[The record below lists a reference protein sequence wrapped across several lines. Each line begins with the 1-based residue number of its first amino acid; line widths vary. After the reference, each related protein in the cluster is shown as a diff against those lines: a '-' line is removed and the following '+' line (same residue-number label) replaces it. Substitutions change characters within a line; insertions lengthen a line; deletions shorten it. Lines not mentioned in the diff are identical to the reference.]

1 MKLSIVSTVALSMA
15 AAAVPHGRRHQYQ
28 HANRSDVVVHVVT
41 EVATQTAPMAMVY
54 VDQAG
59 APQYTSWRN
68 DGNGHHQPTYGQ
80 PEPTTSSAPSAAPS
94 SSTPESSGAPVSSEA
109 LASSRSAAPPSYS
122 TPDSSASSAPAPTAS
137 APPYGGAGAG
147 VSGYAISYAPYESNG
162 DCKTADQ
169 INSDFGDFSGYSMV
183 RIYGTDCGQVP
194 GVLKAAASKEM
205 KVFAGVYDISSV
217 ESETQTLID
226 AARSNW
232 DIIDTISIGNEVVK
246 NGGSASDVV
255 SAVKTARSMLQA
267 AGYTGKV
274 VTVDTFTAIIDN
286 PELCE
291 VSDFAAANCHA
302 FFNADI
308 TADGA
313 GKYVASQAQLVKGA
327 CGGKDVMITESG
339 WPSAGDPNGCAVPSP
354 ANQKAA
360 IDSLR
365 SAFSS
370 NIVLFSAFN
379 DAWKDNFDGSF
390 NTEQFWG
397 I

>member
-1 MKLSIVSTVALSMA
+1 MA
-15 AAAVPHGRRHQYQ
+15 AAAVPQGHRHQYPY
-28 HANRSDVVVHVVT
+28 ANRRDVVVHVVT
-41 EVATQTAPMAMVY
+41 EAVTQTAPVTMVY

-68 DGNGHHQPTYGQ
+68 GGKGHHQPTYGQ
-80 PEPTTSSAPSAAPS
+80 PEPTTSSTPPAAPS
-94 SSTPESSGAPVSSEA
+94 SSTPESSGAPVSSKA
-109 LASSRSAAPPSYS
+109 PASSQSAVPPSYS
-122 TPDSSASSAPAPTAS
+122 APDSSASSAPAPTTS
-137 APPYGGAGAG
+137 APPSGGAGAG
-147 VSGYAISYAPYESNG
+147 ASGYAISYAPYDSKG

-169 INSDFGDFSGYSMV
+169 INSDFGAFSGYSMV

-194 GVLKAAASKEM
+194 GVLEAAVSKGM

-217 ESETQTLID
+217 KSETQTLID
-226 AARSNW
+226 AAKSNW
-232 DIIDTISIGNEVVK
+232 DVIDTVSIGNEVVN
-246 NGGSASDVV
+246 NGGSPSDVV
-255 SAVKTARSMLQA
+255 NAVKTARTMLQS
-267 AGYTGKV
+267 AGYKGKI
-274 VTVDTFTAIIDN
+274 VTVDTVVALMDN

-308 TADGA
+308 TAAGA
-313 GKYVASQAQLVKGA
+313 GKYVASQAQLVKEA

-339 WPSAGDPNGCAVPSP
+339 WPSAGDPNGSAVPSP
-354 ANQKAA
+354 ANQKVA
-360 IDSLR
+360 IESLR

-397 I
+397 IYGNAPS